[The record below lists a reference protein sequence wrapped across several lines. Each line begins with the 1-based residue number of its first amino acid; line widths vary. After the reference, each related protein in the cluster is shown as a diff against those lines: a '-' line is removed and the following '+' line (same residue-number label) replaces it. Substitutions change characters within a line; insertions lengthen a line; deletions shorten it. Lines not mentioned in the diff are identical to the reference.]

1 MNVIYK
7 SSSYSWW
14 LKDLC
19 VAKCIILITK
29 ATEVMTIIFLINIS
43 EFEYIEN
50 FSYIVSSRCEAPQI

>member
-7 SSSYSWW
+7 SSTYSCA

-19 VAKCIILITK
+19 IVKCIILITK
-29 ATEVMTIIFLINIS
+29 GTEVMTIIFLINIS

-50 FSYIVSSRCEAPQI
+50 FSYIVSSCCEAPQI